1 MRSGVDRNSSAVSA
15 LISILVTQVVEL
27 AEVLPFVLDEI
38 QDEQPVPPSQDQE
51 GGTAGRGRA

>member
-1 MRSGVDRNSSAVSA
+1 MSA

-38 QDEQPVPPSQDQE
+38 QDEQPVPPSQDRE
-51 GGTAGRGRA
+51 VGTAGRGRA